1 MPQERRGPGQQ
12 VGRDAGNALE
22 PGTPAPAPRRAVLT
36 SATFMKPLVHHRV
49 TLLAKGA
56 VLVGVMDILHDV
68 LRVEQSLRA

>member
-1 MPQERRGPGQQ
+1 MSCIQERPGHQ
-12 VGRDAGNALE
+12 
-22 PGTPAPAPRRAVLT
+22 
-36 SATFMKPLVHHRV
+36 HRV